1 MYSMSKPIS
10 LYYHWLLTPDT
21 RNKLIP
27 VRAPSS
33 AAISTVLSTLSSS
46 MKTTFVYGWVRLR
59 CSYSNTHRFI
69 RVVFVGGLSGY
80 WSCVQH
86 TSCSRAASSVC
97 PEPRM
102 LHSST
107 LVAVS
112 LETSLVQWEVYCLN
126 RKWSPRIDL
135 TFTLVDRH
143 SSFCVTF

>member
-21 RNKLIP
+21 GNKLIP
-27 VRAPSS
+27 VRAGRAPSS
-33 AAISTVLSTLSSS
+33 AAISTALSTLSSS

-69 RVVFVGGLSGY
+69 RVIFVGGLGGY

-102 LHSST
+102 LHSAWQSNSCCCEPGDKSC
-107 LVAVS
+107 AMRS
-112 LETSLVQWEVYCLN
+112 LLFEPQVKSKN
-126 RKWSPRIDL
+126 WSNLYIGR
-135 TFTLVDRH
+135 
-143 SSFCVTF
+143 